1 MTRLLIIGGVA
12 GGATAAAR
20 ARRLDETADITVLER
35 GPYVSYANCGL
46 PYFISGDIERRSRL
60 LLQTPEGF
68 DARYGVKV
76 RVDTEA
82 LELDRAGKRVRV
94 RGPEGESW
102 LEYDRLVLA
111 QGGNPIMPPLPGH
124 DAPHA
129 FKLWT
134 VPDMDRLD
142 GFIREARPRSAVVVG
157 GGFIGLEMA
166 EAFQKRG
173 LATTVVEL
181 LPTVMALMDR
191 EFGVAVR
198 RELEASGVA
207 VVTGVGLKAVH
218 PGDRTVELSDG
229 RRLPAEL
236 VLFSVGVRPELA
248 LAKAAG
254 LELGPSG
261 GLLVDETLRTSD
273 PSIWAAGDMV
283 EVVQRV
289 SGRKVRVPLAG
300 PANRQGRIA
309 ATNALGGAMH
319 YGGALG
325 TSVVKIFEATAA
337 MTGLSERAA
346 REAGLEVG
354 VAVIH
359 KDHHAGYY
367 PGARE
372 LSLKLVYQRGS
383 GRLLGAQAFGHAGV
397 EKRID
402 VLATALHGRMT
413 LHDLAELDLAYAPPY
428 SSANDPVNLAAFIGE
443 NDLSG
448 FSPLVTAAQLKAELA
463 SADPPL
469 VLDVRTLGE
478 WERGHVKGAV
488 HLPVDDVRFDHHA
501 LPRGRRIVVH
511 CRSGFRAHLAV
522 RTLKQAGFADVANVT
537 GGWISMLAEGGL
549 ELEGRVE
556 PEGADRGGV
565 EA

>member
-20 ARRLDETADITVLER
+20 ARRLDEAAEITVLER

-46 PYFISGDIERRSRL
+46 PYFISGDIQQRSRL

-76 RVDTEA
+76 RVNTEA

-94 RGPEGESW
+94 RGPEGEGW
-102 LEYDRLVLA
+102 LGYDRLVLA
-111 QGGNPIMPPLPGH
+111 QGGSPIMPPLPGH
-124 DAPHA
+124 DAPQV

-142 GFIREARPRSAVVVG
+142 GFLREAKPRTAVVVG

-166 EAFQKRG
+166 EAFRRRG
-173 LATTVVEL
+173 LQTAVVEL
-181 LPTVMALMDR
+181 MPTVMSLMDR
-191 EFGVAVR
+191 EFGVQVGRA
-198 RELEASGVA
+198 LEASGVQ
-207 VVTGVGLKAVH
+207 VVTGVGVKAVH
-218 PGDRTVELSDG
+218 PADRTVELTDG

-248 LAKAAG
+248 LARAAG
-254 LELGPSG
+254 LELGASG
-261 GLLVDETLRTSD
+261 GLLVDDRLRTSD

-283 EVVQRV
+283 EVVQKV

-309 ATNALGGAMH
+309 ATNALGGAMR

-325 TSVVKIFEATAA
+325 TSVVRIFEATAA
-337 MTGLSERAA
+337 MTGLSEKAA
-346 REAGLEVG
+346 RDAGLDVG

-359 KDHHAGYY
+359 KDHHAGYF

-372 LSLKLVYQRGS
+372 LSLKLVYERPS
-383 GRLLGAQAFGHAGV
+383 GRLLGAQAFGPEGV
-397 EKRID
+397 AKRID

-413 LHDLAELDLAYAPPY
+413 LDDLAELDLAYAPPY
-428 SSANDPVNLAAFIGE
+428 SSANDPINLAAFIGQ
-443 NDLSG
+443 NDLTG
-448 FSPLVTAAQLKAELA
+448 YAPLVTAAQLKAELA
-463 SADPPL
+463 SAAPPL
-469 VLDVRTLGE
+469 VVDVRTLGE
-478 WERGHVKGAV
+478 WEKGHLVGAV
-488 HLPVDDVRFDHHA
+488 HHQVDDVRLDHAA
-501 LPRGRRIVVH
+501 LPKGRRLLVH

-522 RTLKQAGFADVANVT
+522 RTLRQAGFADVANVT
-537 GGWISMLAEGGL
+537 GGWVSISAEGGFQ
-549 ELEGRVE
+549 V
-556 PEGADRGGV
+556 EGARLAEV
-565 EA
+565 VA

>member
-20 ARRLDETADITVLER
+20 ARRLDETAEITVLER

-46 PYFISGDIERRSRL
+46 PYFISGDIEKRSRL

-68 DARYGVKV
+68 DARYGIRV
-76 RVDTEA
+76 RVNTEA
-82 LELDRAGKRVRV
+82 LEIDRAGRRVRV
-94 RGPEGESW
+94 RGPEGEAW
-102 LEYDRLVLA
+102 LAYDKLVLA
-111 QGGNPIMPPLPGH
+111 QGGSPIMPTLPGH
-124 DAPHA
+124 DARHV

-142 GFIREARPRSAVVVG
+142 GFLREERPRTAVVVG

-166 EAFQKRG
+166 EAFHRRG

-181 LPTVMALMDR
+181 LPTVMGLMDR
-191 EFGVAVR
+191 ELGVMVG
-198 RELEASGVA
+198 RELEASGVR
-207 VVTGVGLKAVH
+207 VVTGVGVKAVH
-218 PGDRTVELSDG
+218 AAERTVELSDG
-229 RRLPAEL
+229 RRLPADL

-254 LELGPSG
+254 LALGPSG
-261 GLLVDETLRTSD
+261 GLQVDETLRTSD
-273 PSIWAAGDMV
+273 PDIWAAGDMV

-309 ATNALGGAMH
+309 ATNALGGRMR

-346 REAGLEVG
+346 REAGLDVG

-372 LSLKLVYQRGS
+372 LTLRLVYERPT
-383 GRLLGAQAFGHAGV
+383 GRLLGAQAFGHEGV
-397 EKRID
+397 EKRVD

-413 LHDLAELDLAYAPPY
+413 IDDLAELDLAYAPPY
-428 SSANDPVNLAAFIGE
+428 SSANDPVNLAAFVAQ
-443 NDLSG
+443 NDRSG

-463 SADPPL
+463 SPTPPV

-478 WERGHVKGAV
+478 WERGHLRGAI
-488 HLPVDDVRFDHHA
+488 LMPVDDVRFDHA
-501 LPRGRRIVVH
+501 SLPRGRRIVVH

-522 RTLKQAGFADVANVT
+522 RALTQLGYADVANVT
-537 GGWISMLAEGGL
+537 GGWLSMSAEGGF
-549 ELEGRVE
+549 EVEGR
-556 PEGADRGGV
+556 DV
-565 EA
+565 EASAEAEVAP

>member
-1 MTRLLIIGGVA
+1 MATRVLIIGGVA

-20 ARRLDETADITVLER
+20 ARRLDETAEITVLER

-46 PYFISGDIERRSRL
+46 PYFISGDIQQRSRL

-76 RVDTEA
+76 LVNTEA
-82 LELDRAGKRVRV
+82 LELDPAGQRVRV
-94 RGPEGESW
+94 RGPEGEAW
-102 LEYDRLVLA
+102 LGYDRLVLA
-111 QGGNPIMPPLPGH
+111 QGGSPIMPPLPGA
-124 DAPHA
+124 DAPHV
-129 FKLWT
+129 FRLWT

-142 GFIREARPRSAVVVG
+142 GFITERTPRSAVVVG

-166 EAFQKRG
+166 EAFRKRG
-173 LATTVVEL
+173 LETTVVEL

-191 EFGVAVR
+191 EFGVAVG
-198 RELEASGVA
+198 RELEANGVQ

-218 PGDRTVELSDG
+218 PAERTVELSDG
-229 RRLPAEL
+229 RRLPADL
-236 VLFSVGVRPELA
+236 VLFSVGVRPELT
-248 LAKAAG
+248 LARAAG
-254 LELGPSG
+254 LVLGPSG
-261 GLLVDETLRTSD
+261 GLQVDETLRTSD

-289 SGRKVRVPLAG
+289 SGRRVRVPLAG

-309 ATNALGGAMH
+309 ASNALGGAMR

-372 LSLKLVYQRGS
+372 LSLKLVYQRPG
-383 GRLLGAQAFGHAGV
+383 GRLLGAQAFGHQGV

-413 LHDLAELDLAYAPPY
+413 LDDLAELDLAYAPPY
-428 SSANDPVNLAAFIGE
+428 SSANDPVNLAAFIGQ

-448 FSPLVTAAQLKAELA
+448 FAPLVSAAGLRAELA
-463 SADPPL
+463 SSSPPV

-478 WERGHVKGAV
+478 WERGHLRGAI
-488 HLPVDDVRFDHHA
+488 HLPVDDVRFDFA
-501 LPRGRRIVVH
+501 SLPRGRRIVVH
-511 CRSGFRAHLAV
+511 CRSGFRAHLAL
-522 RTLKQAGFADVANVT
+522 RILRQHGFDDVANVT
-537 GGWISMLAEGGL
+537 GGWVSMQAEGGL
-549 ELEGRVE
+549 PLEGVAKE
-556 PEGADRGGV
+556 EVVA
-565 EA
+565 

>member
-20 ARRLDETADITVLER
+20 ARRLDESAEITVLER

-46 PYFISGDIERRSRL
+46 PYFISGDIEKRSRL

-68 DARYGVKV
+68 DARYTVKV
-76 RVDTEA
+76 RVETEA
-82 LELDRAGKRVRV
+82 LEIDRPGKRVRV

-102 LEYDRLVLA
+102 LGYDRLVLA

-142 GFIREARPRSAVVVG
+142 GFIREARPRTAVVVG

-166 EAFQKRG
+166 EAFRRRG
-173 LATTVVEL
+173 LETTVIEL

-191 EFGVAVR
+191 EFGVAVQ
-198 RELEASGVA
+198 RELESGGVR

-218 PGDRTVELSDG
+218 AADRTVELTDG
-229 RRLPAEL
+229 RLLPADL
-236 VLFSVGVRPELA
+236 VLFSVGVRPELT
-248 LAKAAG
+248 LARAAG

-273 PSIWAAGDMV
+273 PAIWAAGDMV
-283 EVVQRV
+283 EVVQKV
-289 SGRKVRVPLAG
+289 SGKKVRVPLAG

-309 ATNALGGAMH
+309 ATNALGGSMR

-325 TSVVKIFEATAA
+325 TSVVKIFDATAA
-337 MTGLSERAA
+337 QTGLSEKAA
-346 REAGLEVG
+346 RDGGLDVG

-372 LSLKLVYQRGS
+372 LTLKLVYQRGT
-383 GRLLGAQAFGHAGV
+383 GRLLGAQAFGHEGV

-463 SADPPL
+463 SARPPVL
-469 VLDVRTLGE
+469 LDVRTLGE
-478 WERGHVKGAV
+478 WERGHVKGAI
-488 HLPVDDVRFDHHA
+488 HMPVDDVRFDHA
-501 LPRGRRIVVH
+501 SLPLGRRLLVH
-511 CRSGFRAHLAV
+511 CRTGFRAHLAV
-522 RTLKQAGFADVANVT
+522 RTLKQAGFDDVANVT
-537 GGWISMLAEGGL
+537 GGWVSMVAEGGFD
-549 ELEGRVE
+549 LEGARLQ
-556 PEGADRGGV
+556 
-565 EA
+565 EAEATEVVA